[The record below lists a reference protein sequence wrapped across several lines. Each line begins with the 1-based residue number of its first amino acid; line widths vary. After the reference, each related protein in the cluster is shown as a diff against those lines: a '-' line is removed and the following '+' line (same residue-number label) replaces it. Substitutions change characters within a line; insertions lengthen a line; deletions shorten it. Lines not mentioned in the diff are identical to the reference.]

1 KNSVPN
7 RNFDEKPIS
16 EVVYKKS
23 NGNALYCKYLIDHIK
38 VNTTSV
44 SITELP
50 EYDFNLTGYYNYLYE
65 QVQAYSSVPYA
76 LCGVDFSLTDQE
88 LREITHYGDLVS
100 VHVQQLS
107 PLLKFNSATGYSI
120 YHE

>member
-1 KNSVPN
+1 SILKALSKLNLSNPNVSLLVVSQPIHELEDLSEQFHRCTLSQVSEGFVENLLEKNSVPN

-50 EYDFNLTGYYNYLYE
+50 EYDFN
-65 QVQAYSSVPYA
+65 
-76 LCGVDFSLTDQE
+76 
-88 LREITHYGDLVS
+88 
-100 VHVQQLS
+100 
-107 PLLKFNSATGYSI
+107 
-120 YHE
+120 